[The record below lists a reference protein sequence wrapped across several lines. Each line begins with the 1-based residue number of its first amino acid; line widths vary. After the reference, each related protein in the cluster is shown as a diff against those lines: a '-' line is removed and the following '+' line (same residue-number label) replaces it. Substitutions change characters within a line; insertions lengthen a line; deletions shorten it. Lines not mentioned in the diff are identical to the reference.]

1 MKNTDF
7 TRGGHRSKLIY
18 NKISVITGDVTDD
31 YLIKLTAL

>member
-7 TRGGHRSKLIY
+7 TRGDRSKLIY

>member
-7 TRGGHRSKLIY
+7 IMGDRSKLIY

>member
-1 MKNTDF
+1 MKTLILL
-7 TRGGHRSKLIY
+7 GGDRSKLIY